1 MLSQTPPETIRKIC
15 VITGTRAEYGLL
27 RWVMQGIQ
35 DDPELTLQIIATG
48 MHLSPEF
55 GLTYQAIEQ
64 DGFQI
69 DRKVEMLTSSDTPV
83 GIAKS
88 MGLGLIGFADA
99 LNDLNPDLI
108 VVLGD
113 RFEIFSAVS
122 AALVARIPVAHLH
135 GGETT
140 EGAFDEALR
149 HSITKMSHLHFVAA
163 EAYRQ
168 RVIQLG
174 EQPERVFLVGGLGI
188 DNIKRLKLLD
198 RAALEASLDFKLASK
213 NLLITFHPVTLDA
226 ATAAGQMAELLSALA
241 ELEDTQLIFTMPNAD
256 TDGRVLIKMVE
267 QFVSQHPNARA
278 YTSLGQLRYLSCV
291 AQVDGVVGNSSSGLA
306 EVPSFKKGTINIGD
320 RQCGRLQAESII
332 NCEPNRES
340 ITAAL
345 KQLYSNDFQVGLGQ
359 VKNPYGEGGASE
371 KILHILKNL
380 SFDDMIKK
388 KFNDLSDNAVAGVGN

>member
-1 MLSQTPPETIRKIC
+1 MTRKIC

-27 RWVMQGIQ
+27 RWVMQGIK
-35 DDPELTLQIIATG
+35 DDPELTLQVIATG

-55 GLTYQAIEQ
+55 GLTYREIEK

-69 DRKVEMLTSSDTPV
+69 DRKVEMLTSSDSPV
-83 GIAKS
+83 GVAKS
-88 MGLGLIGFADA
+88 MGLGLIGIADA
-99 LNDLNPDLI
+99 LNDLKPDLI

-113 RFEIFSAVS
+113 RFEIFAAVA

-163 EAYRQ
+163 EAYSQ

-198 RAALEASLDFKLASK
+198 RAELEASIDFQLGAK
-213 NLLITFHPVTLDA
+213 NLLITFHPVTLERST
-226 ATAAGQMAELLSALA
+226 ATDQMAELLAALA
-241 ELEDTQLIFTMPNAD
+241 ELKDTQLIFTMPNAD
-256 TDGRVLIKMVE
+256 TDGRTLIKMVQ
-267 QFVSQHPNARA
+267 QFVAQHPNARA
-278 YTSLGQLRYLSCV
+278 YTSLGQLRYLSCI

-320 RQCGRLQAESII
+320 RQRGRLQATSVI
-332 NCEPNRES
+332 NCEPMRQS
-340 ITAAL
+340 IEVAL
-345 KQLYSNDFQVGLGQ
+345 KKLYTADFQASLSQ
-359 VKNPYGEGGASE
+359 VQNPYGDGGASE
-371 KILHILKNL
+371 QVVETIKHCAIDGLAKK
-380 SFDDMIKK
+380 SFY
-388 KFNDLSDNAVAGVGN
+388 DLPTH

>member
-1 MLSQTPPETIRKIC
+1 MNRKIC

-27 RWVMQGIQ
+27 RWVMQGIK
-35 DDPELTLQIIATG
+35 DDPELTLQVIATG

-55 GLTYQAIEQ
+55 GRTYREIEN

-69 DRKVEMLTSSDTPV
+69 DRQVEMLTSSDTPV

-99 LNDLNPDLI
+99 LNELKPDLI

-113 RFEIFSAVS
+113 RFEIFAAGA

-163 EAYRQ
+163 EEYRQ

-198 RAALEASLDFKLASK
+198 REALEASLDFKLGK
-213 NLLITFHPVTLDA
+213 RNLLITFHPVTLESQSSA
-226 ATAAGQMAELLSALA
+226 QQMAELLAALGQ
-241 ELEDTQLIFTMPNAD
+241 LDDDTRLIFTMPNAD
-256 TDGRVLIKMVE
+256 NGSRELACMVDE
-267 QFVSQHPNARA
+267 FVATRSNAHA
-278 YTSLGQLRYLSCV
+278 YASLGQLRYLSCMQ
-291 AQVDGVVGNSSSGLA
+291 QVDGVVGNSSSGLA
-306 EVPSFKKGTINIGD
+306 EAPSLATGTINIGD
-320 RQCGRLQAESII
+320 RQRGRLKAQSVIDCLPQRQSILDAI
-332 NCEPNRES
+332 NTLY
-340 ITAAL
+340 TADYR
-345 KQLYSNDFQVGLGQ
+345 QLLQTAT
-359 VKNPYGEGGASE
+359 NPYGNGGASQ
-371 KILHILKNL
+371 KIVQMLRDYPLDGILKK
-380 SFDDMIKK
+380 SFYNIGPC
-388 KFNDLSDNAVAGVGN
+388 LAEQRP